1 MTKKSEAIF
10 FRAHI
15 EADLANID
23 EEILA
28 LSQTIKAAQDRIT
41 ELAPRRRALLA
52 SIESLNAEGKK

>member
-15 EADLANID
+15 EADLAKFD

-28 LSQTIKAAQDRIT
+28 LSQTIKAAQDRIA
-41 ELAPRRRALLA
+41 EIAPLRRAVLA
-52 SIESLNAEGKK
+52 SIDSLNAEGTK